1 MKRIIIVIF
10 IFFSVSCS
18 KDLDSLNVDVKNATT
33 ASGESFFTFGVKN
46 LFDVM
51 GAAAYPASTPLSM
64 SQLWAQHV
72 TAVTYTNI
80 SQYYYSATWTEIY
93 VKVLKNLK
101 ESALVTSEMVPV
113 GTAETIRKENMLAI
127 TEIMQVQAYAL
138 LVETFGDIPYSEALD
153 YNNVLPKYD
162 KGDVVYA
169 DLINRLNAA
178 ILKLNTSGT
187 SFVTGDP
194 IYNGNVDKWKK
205 FANSLKLKMGMR
217 IIDSDNALGTAT
229 VIEAMPG
236 AFTSN
241 ADNAKMSYLSA
252 TPNTNPL
259 WLNLVE
265 GNRKDIVIAQPFVD
279 TLNVRNDP
287 RRSIFFTQ
295 KNGRFV
301 GAENGQ
307 VVLFD
312 DYSNY
317 GTMFRDP
324 ALPEILMDY
333 SAVEF
338 LKAEA
343 AERSIV
349 GAPANAETHYNNA
362 IRASFD
368 YYGIGSSAETYLA
381 GPNVNYS
388 SAAGTWKQKI
398 GVQKWIALFKQ
409 GPEAWT
415 EYRRLDYPVLHA
427 PEGSFINTV
436 PVRSTYP
443 ISEQTLNGANY
454 EAASAAIG
462 QDLLN
467 TKLFWDKF

>member
-46 LFDVM
+46 LFDIT
-51 GAAAYPASTPLSM
+51 GDAAYPASTPLSM
-64 SQLWAQHV
+64 GQLWAQHV
-72 TAVTYTNI
+72 TAVTYTNT
-80 SQYYYSATWTEIY
+80 SQYYYDATWTELY
-93 VKVLKNLK
+93 VNVLKNLK
-101 ESALVTSEMVPV
+101 ESARVTSKIVPIGV
-113 GTAETIRKENMLAI
+113 AETIRQENMLAI
-127 TEIMQVQAYAL
+127 IEIMQVQTYAL
-138 LVETFGDIPYSEALD
+138 LVEAFGNIPYSESLD

-162 KGDVVYA
+162 DGKTVYA
-169 DLINRLNAA
+169 DLIKRLNAA
-178 ILKLNTSGT
+178 IAKLNTTGT
-187 SFVTGDP
+187 SFKTGDP
-194 IYNGNVDKWKK
+194 VYNGNVDKWKK

-217 IIDSDNALGTAT
+217 MIDVDNSLAT
-229 VIEAMPG
+229 TTVKEAITG
-236 AFTSN
+236 VFTSN
-241 ADNAKMSYLSA
+241 ADNAKMTYLSA

-259 WLNLVE
+259 WLNLVQ

-279 TLNVRNDP
+279 TMNVRNDP
-287 RRSIFFTQ
+287 RRNVFFTQ
-295 KNGRFV
+295 KNSRFI
-301 GAENGQ
+301 GAENGM
-307 VVLFD
+307 VVLYD

-317 GTMFRDP
+317 GTIFRDP
-324 ALPEILMDY
+324 ALPEVLMDY

-349 GAPANAETHYNNA
+349 GTPANAETNYNNA

-368 YYGIGSSAETYLA
+368 YYGIGSSADAYLA
-381 GPNVNYS
+381 TPKVKYT

-415 EYRRLDYPVLHA
+415 EYRRLDFPILYA
-427 PEGSFINTV
+427 PAGSFINTV

-454 EAASAAIG
+454 KAASAAIG
-462 QDLLN
+462 KDLLN